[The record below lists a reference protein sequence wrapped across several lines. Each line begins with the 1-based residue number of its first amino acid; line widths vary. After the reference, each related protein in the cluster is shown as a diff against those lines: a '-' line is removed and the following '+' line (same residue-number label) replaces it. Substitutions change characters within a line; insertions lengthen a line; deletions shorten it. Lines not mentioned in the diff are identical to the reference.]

1 MAPSPD
7 GDGDAAAAL
16 ALARRVNLIE
26 ALTEELG
33 RCVLEDDDAAET
45 MTEEEIRAAFAAA
58 AAAPA
63 AAASP
68 PPLVLLRP
76 EPDPA
81 AFRAWFPRA
90 AKTTNADS
98 SSSSRPLIL
107 CFPPAG
113 CGEDVYTFEGATDKN
128 PLVSW
133 CLGEGGADLLAAQPP
148 GRGAR
153 LREPAPATLRE
164 YASLVAPLV
173 ARRVALAPW
182 WAVVGHSMGAWAA
195 VEVASAVA
203 EALGD
208 GDKPPAVLAV
218 SAIPPPDW
226 PPEDQPWRQQRTL
239 DDAQFALECRA
250 WDVSD
255 AVFEESMWRLF
266 SPCLRADFKLFDEY
280 IYPQDEGLATTVVK
294 RGGGGG
300 GGGGEV
306 VLGWGRR
313 DRRVTR
319 EMVAAWTAWVKGGD
333 GGNDGNVRF
342 TEVEVDGHHLWPL
355 ERRQQQQQR
364 QQQRQGEEEA
374 AAAAGPDPRAVWFDA
389 IVGALGRAA
398 AHYNSD

>member
-1 MAPSPD
+1 MAPPPD
-7 GDGDAAAAL
+7 GENGDAAQAAAL

-33 RCVLEDDDAAET
+33 KCVVDEDSAAET

-58 AAAPA
+58 AAPAPA

-68 PPLVLLRP
+68 PLLVLPP

-90 AKTTNADS
+90 AKTANADNS
-98 SSSSRPLIL
+98 LTPRPLIL

-113 CGEDVYTFEGATDKN
+113 CGEVVYTFESNNPLLEWCRGDGAT
-128 PLVSW
+128 
-133 CLGEGGADLLAAQPP
+133 DLLAAQPP

-164 YASLVAPLV
+164 YALLVAPLV

-203 EALGD
+203 AALG
-208 GDKPPAVLAV
+208 GGVDKPPAVLAI
-218 SAIPPPDW
+218 SAMPPPDW
-226 PPEDQPWRQQRTL
+226 PYDRRPWRQQRTL

-255 AVFEESMWRLF
+255 AVFEEGMWRLF
-266 SPCLRADFKLFDEY
+266 SPCLRADFRLFDEY
-280 IYPQDEGLATTVVK
+280 SYPLEKGLAGTVVK
-294 RGGGGG
+294 R

-319 EMVAAWTAWVKGGD
+319 GMVAAWQAWVEGG
-333 GGNDGNVRF
+333 GGGGESNVRF

-355 ERRQQQQQR
+355 ERRQQKQQK
-364 QQQRQGEEEA
+364 QGEA
-374 AAAAGPDPRAVWFDA
+374 AAVAASAGPDPRAVWFGA

-398 AHYNSD
+398 GRYSNSN